1 MMFSHIVWSLR
12 MLKKYSIGALLILSA
27 LIPVRVGMR
36 YFEIYLPARIV
47 ACVTEERA
55 LGHTMFV
62 VGALVLAIML
72 CAVCKTAMEEFGKI
86 KLMIYRYKMEE
97 LVVKKDMHMFYQ
109 TYEKKEIRDLGSRAR
124 EATQMWNGRE
134 PVTDLLKSSF
144 ELIENLSGYLLFGS
158 VLFSVNP
165 FLIPL
170 LTAAPIIH
178 LLSVQAYQ
186 KWKYAQRKK
195 ITDLNKKLNFVT
207 NLPSQFS
214 VAKDIRIYG
223 MTSWLKDCFRELSKE
238 KEGWD
243 KRIAAFGLLPKLV
256 DLILILI
263 RDGGAYALL
272 ILMVMQGKISVDQFV
287 LYFAAVSSFADWIGG
302 VIQSFQTM
310 HACSLQVGEF
320 REYVEYKEPEEGNRT
335 VKKDDFVKPEIV
347 FDNVCFRYDNAKKD
361 AIHNVSFTLHGGE
374 KLALVGVNGAGKT
387 TLVKLLCGLYLPTS
401 GEIRINGI
409 PIGDISRREYY
420 KLIAPVFQDIRTGF
434 FSLAEIVSG
443 ADPTKIDKRRV
454 EDCIRQAGL
463 GNKLD
468 ALPEG
473 VATRLN
479 KQVNQNGIEL
489 SGGEAQKLMLA
500 RALYKDAPLL
510 VLDEPTAA
518 LDPIAEGRIY
528 VEYNRMTENKTSL
541 FISHRLASTS
551 FCDRI
556 ILLKNGEI
564 CEEGTHKELL
574 RKNGEYSTLF
584 ELQSCWYQEE
594 GGAFV

>member
-1 MMFSHIVWSLR
+1 M
-12 MLKKYSIGALLILSA
+12 
-27 LIPVRVGMR
+27 
-36 YFEIYLPARIV
+36 
-47 ACVTEERA
+47 
-55 LGHTMFV
+55 
-62 VGALVLAIML
+62 
-72 CAVCKTAMEEFGKI
+72 
-86 KLMIYRYKMEE
+86 
-97 LVVKKDMHMFYQ
+97 
-109 TYEKKEIRDLGSRAR
+109 
-124 EATQMWNGRE
+124 
-134 PVTDLLKSSF
+134 
-144 ELIENLSGYLLFGS
+144 
-158 VLFSVNP
+158 
-165 FLIPL
+165 
-170 LTAAPIIH
+170 
-178 LLSVQAYQ
+178 
-186 KWKYAQRKK
+186 
-195 ITDLNKKLNFVT
+195 T

-409 PIGDISRREYY
+409 PVGDISRREYY

-443 ADPTKIDKRRV
+443 AEPTKIDKRRV

-556 ILLKNGEI
+556 F
-564 CEEGTHKELL
+564 
-574 RKNGEYSTLF
+574 Y
-584 ELQSCWYQEE
+584 
-594 GGAFV
+594 